1 MADIILPEDI
11 REAYTAKVNEY
22 LARGMKI
29 NIGTMSGTQ
38 GEIARVDVTDG
49 EYIYRIRLDRDYLKV
64 VDTDEHYFRADT
76 INLTI
81 EKFKDEDYRVLN
93 TFTILWGGK
102 GELVEEKVW
111 YAIDGDR
118 RAFVD
123 NIETVKYFRNLHDAR
138 REARERVNQEIT
150 DKARLALIYKIIKRR
165 KGYSNVT
172 KKNIQRVVKKDNGRY
187 IVMFTYDSRKD
198 SLYI

>member
-49 EYIYRIRLDRDYLKV
+49 EYIYRIRLDRDFLSVTELVGY
-64 VDTDEHYFRADT
+64 YFRADT

-81 EKFKDEDYRVLN
+81 EKFKDEGYKVLN

-111 YAIDGDR
+111 YAIDNDR

-123 NIETVKYFRNLHDAR
+123 TIENVMYYKKLHDVR
-138 REARERVNQEIT
+138 REARERATQEIT

-172 KKNIQRVVKKDNGRY
+172 KKNIQRVVRRDNGGY
-187 IVMFTYDSRKD
+187 LVIFTYDSRKN

>member
-1 MADIILPEDI
+1 MTDIILPEDI

-38 GEIARVDVTDG
+38 GEIARIDVTDG
-49 EYIYRIRLDRDYLKV
+49 EYIYRICLDRDYLKV

-76 INLTI
+76 INLTV
-81 EKFKDEDYRVLN
+81 EKFEDKGYRVLD

-111 YAIDGDR
+111 YAIDDR

-123 NIETVKYFRNLHDAR
+123 TMESVKYYRNLHDAR
-138 REARERVNQEIT
+138 IEARERVNHEIT
-150 DKARLALIYKIIKRR
+150 DKARLALIYKIVKRR
-165 KGYSNVT
+165 RGYSNVT
-172 KKNIQRVVKKDNGRY
+172 KKNIYRVVKENNGRY
-187 IVMFTYDSRKD
+187 TVIFTYDSRKT